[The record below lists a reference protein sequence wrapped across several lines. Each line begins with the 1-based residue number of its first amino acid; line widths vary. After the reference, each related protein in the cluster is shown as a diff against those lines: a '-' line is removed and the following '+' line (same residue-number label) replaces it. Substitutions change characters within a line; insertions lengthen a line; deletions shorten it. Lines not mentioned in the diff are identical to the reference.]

1 MAGKGARSRFE
12 IRIFNITQYYDAIQ
26 QDMYLKMCVC
36 NIGAKL
42 THFEEKKY
50 QQNAMIW
57 SILRHLFGP
66 RGSIETTVT
75 LNKLMIFKLVQ
86 PNQIL
91 NRKHYRSQ
99 GTSINISSGCSNK
112 LHIRLTRNIN
122 NSMNLFFRIG
132 QMSLKSFNLFTL

>member
-26 QDMYLKMCVC
+26 QDMNLKRCVC
-36 NIGAKL
+36 NIGTKL
-42 THFEEKKY
+42 THLEEKQN

-57 SILRHLFGP
+57 SILRHLFGL
-66 RGSIETTVT
+66 RGLIETIVT

-91 NRKHYRSQ
+91 NRKHYRSR
-99 GTSINISSGCSNK
+99 GTSIIISSGSSNK

-122 NSMNLFFRIG
+122 NSLNLFLRIG
-132 QMSLKSFNLFTL
+132 QMSLNFFNLFTQ